1 MGLAFAFISIGGLV
15 GNPIEGALLTSSF
28 HWEHPII
35 FSAVCFF
42 VGTIGLMISRALQV
56 RRKGTWKV

>member
-1 MGLAFAFISIGGLV
+1 MGLAFAVISVGGLV
-15 GNPIEGALLTSSF
+15 GNPIDGALLTSSF
-28 HWEHPII
+28 HWEYPII

-42 VGTIGLMISRALQV
+42 VGTVGLIISRMLQA